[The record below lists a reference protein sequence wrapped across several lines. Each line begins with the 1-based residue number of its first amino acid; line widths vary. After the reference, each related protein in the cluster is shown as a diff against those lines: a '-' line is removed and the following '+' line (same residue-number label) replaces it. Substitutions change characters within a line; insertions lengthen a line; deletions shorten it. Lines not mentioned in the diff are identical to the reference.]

1 LTTDASTA
9 SLRRVIKTALR
20 PRQQN
25 GVAYDGRWKNWFERK
40 IDALSSFA
48 LTDRSTVS
56 PIAWDILD
64 MRYGRGIPLPDVAR
78 SKNMSTRQADRYIN
92 EALDALIA
100 AMTPGQKANLFR
112 VNYSWKYDACPHCQG
127 DLFWDEEGVH
137 GTSTG
142 EWVCLACSRRFEID
156 LTPAVHLTARTVISV
171 MTVTSAGIM
180 RVDIRMS

>member
-25 GVAYDGRWKNWFERK
+25 GVAYDGRWKHWYERK
-40 IDALSSFA
+40 IEALASFS
-48 LTDRSTVS
+48 LTDRSSV
-56 PIAWDILD
+56 PGVAWDILD

-78 SKNMSTRQADRYIN
+78 SHHMSTRQADRYIN
-92 EALDALIA
+92 EALDAVIRS
-100 AMTPGQKANLFR
+100 MTPGQKANLTR
-112 VNYSWKYDACPHCQG
+112 INYSWRLDACPHCQG

-137 GTSTG
+137 GMSTG
-142 EWVCLACSRRFEID
+142 EWVCLACSRRWEID
-156 LTPAVHLTARTVISV
+156 LTPAVHMTARTVISV

-180 RVDIRMS
+180 RVDISIS